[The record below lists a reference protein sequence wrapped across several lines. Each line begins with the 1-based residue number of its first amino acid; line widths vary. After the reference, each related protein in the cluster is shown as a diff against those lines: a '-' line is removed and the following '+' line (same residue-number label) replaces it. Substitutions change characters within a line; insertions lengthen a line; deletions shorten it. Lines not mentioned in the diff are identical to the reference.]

1 MPPTTRDSRRAA
13 WLGHHR
19 AAAALAAFQ
28 EFAPREPFLVVK
40 GVALCARYGWDP
52 ADVPISDV
60 DLRVTTRTWWRL
72 RTRLLGAEGACLRQ
86 DSPLYANLVLELA
99 GHLVD
104 IEATVGAP
112 FLTRLRVEG
121 LLARAE
127 LATVPGAEPFLV
139 PSTTDHALLLAI
151 NLFKDGLHTAT
162 AYARSNAVR
171 LVTET
176 DFDVGTFVT
185 RARRA
190 CMHTAAATVASDLAR
205 ESPTWAAVATALGRS
220 EHPLYS
226 SLHAR
231 THRDPT
237 AFPARIV
244 RRLGSDSLR
253 DRALSLGLGVTYLA
267 ASLRRGG

>member
-1 MPPTTRDSRRAA
+1 MPPTTRDPRRDA

-28 EFAPREPFLVVK
+28 ALAPREPFLVVK

-72 RTRLLGAEGACLRQ
+72 RQRLRSAEGGPLRQ

-104 IEATVGAP
+104 IEATLGPP

-121 LLARAE
+121 LLGRAE
-127 LATVPGAEPFLV
+127 LAQLPGAEPFLV
-139 PSTTDHALLLAI
+139 PCATDHALLLAI
-151 NLFKDGLHTAT
+151 NLFKDGLRAAT
-162 AYARSNAVR
+162 AYARRNAVR
-171 LVTET
+171 LVTEP
-176 DFDVGTFVT
+176 DFDVGTFVA

-190 CMHTAAATVASDLAR
+190 RMHTVALTVALELAG
-205 ESPTWAAVATALGRS
+205 ESSTWAAIARALGPS

-226 SLHAR
+226 LLHAR
-231 THRDPT
+231 SHRAPQ
-237 AFPARIV
+237 ALPARVV

-253 DRALSLGLGVTYLA
+253 DRAISLSLGMGYLA
-267 ASLRRGG
+267 TGWRRT

>member
-1 MPPTTRDSRRAA
+1 MPPTTPDPRRDA

-28 EFAPREPFLVVK
+28 AFAPREPFLVVK

-72 RTRLLGAEGACLRQ
+72 RRRLLGPEPGPLRQ
-86 DSPLYANLVLELA
+86 DSPLYANLVLAFA

-104 IEATVGAP
+104 IEATCGPP

-127 LATVPGAEPFLV
+127 LARLPGAEPFLV
-139 PSTTDHALLLAI
+139 PCATDHALLLAI
-151 NLFKDGLHTAT
+151 NLFKDGLRAAT
-162 AYARSNAVR
+162 GYARRNAVR
-171 LVTET
+171 LADEP
-176 DFDVGTFVT
+176 DFDVDAFAA

-190 CMHTAAATVASDLAR
+190 RMHTLAATVARDLAS
-205 ESPTWAAVATALGRS
+205 ESAVWRAVDRALGHNK
-220 EHPLYS
+220 HPLYS
-226 SLHAR
+226 VLHAR
-231 THRDPT
+231 SHRVPE
-237 AFPARIV
+237 ALPARVV
-244 RRLGSDSLR
+244 RRLGSDSMR
-253 DRALSLGLGVTYLA
+253 DRAIALGLGVAYLA
-267 ASLRRGG
+267 TTWRRP